1 MIQIHQ
7 CWAEGVTERASDTGG
22 DRRGDHDVTII
33 KLKYNLE
40 MEKKEL
46 NQYKLVFL

>member
-7 CWAEGVTERASDTGG
+7 CWEEGATGRASDIGG

-33 KLKYNLE
+33 QLKYNLE
-40 MEKKEL
+40 MEKGS
-46 NQYKLVFL
+46 